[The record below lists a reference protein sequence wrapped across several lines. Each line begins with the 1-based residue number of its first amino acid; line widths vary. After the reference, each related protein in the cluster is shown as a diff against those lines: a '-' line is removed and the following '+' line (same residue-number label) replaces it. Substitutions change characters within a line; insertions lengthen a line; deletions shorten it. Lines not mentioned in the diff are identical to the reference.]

1 MRNACHSEKQIC
13 AQHAAGGSAYDP
25 SNYYSMAAWLTC
37 YSGALMPV
45 DMRMRAYAKNSLAC
59 DVYAREAYLLL
70 VASEVASDAARR
82 PHPATCGVIW
92 SDHAAHLAAKT
103 PGR

>member
-1 MRNACHSEKQIC
+1 ML
-13 AQHAAGGSAYDP
+13 
-25 SNYYSMAAWLTC
+25 SNYCYVAVLLTAHM
-37 YSGALMPV
+37 GVIVPV
-45 DMRMRAYAKNSLAC
+45 GMRMRAYVKNSLAC
-59 DVYAREAYLLL
+59 NTCEEEAHLLL
-70 VASEVASDAARR
+70 VALKTASDAARR